1 MSSNIDAGY
10 NLEAAQQLIIS
21 ALGIGAEIVE
31 DIDEL
36 DSNYIAKI
44 AQNWYT
50 PEGYDYFNNK
60 FKPTMDGIYSD
71 LAEQFYSYIVKIKEA
86 IRSWEQRTG
95 GDYSNT
101 NTVKAEKP
109 KCDVSAIKDQRD
121 DGTRGIDV
129 QEVESLNTVLDNCFE
144 ALMTS
149 IGKLKDQVKG
159 TEFIGGNQIEELTNG
174 FKEIENKIN
183 NLLETTKSD
192 IDDRIIKSLATYSNL
207 GSNTSNKFSLDSKN
221 VDFSRITNNAADSL
235 NGKFW
240 SEDNIQKQYW
250 TNSSS
255 GKLDYEIREDGSVLI
270 TKDGIPMGYTD
281 KKGLI
286 AAMSDTSQSSS
297 SSNNS
302 AGTHDNGNASEFGGE
317 GEIPSKEGHQSSVNN
332 NNTTN
337 NSGSR
342 TTHARGG
349 EGQYR
354 GNYWNNRSNNNS
366 NNNSVKTNNNDF
378 DSKIIST
385 DYVNSTNRV
394 EQIWQN
400 SKTGEVTKKI
410 YTFDQTPPDADSKI
424 ISTNYNG
431 FTGSVEQTWQN
442 SKTGE
447 VTTRTYDLSQM
458 TPEVEN

>member
-1 MSSNIDAGY
+1 MSYNIDAGY

-101 NTVKAEKP
+101 NTEKGETP

-121 DGTRGIDV
+121 DGTRGINV
-129 QEVESLNTVLDNCFE
+129 QEVESLNTALDNCFE

-250 TNSSS
+250 TNSPS

-270 TKDGIPMGYTD
+270 TKDGVPMGYTD

-286 AAMSDTSQSSS
+286 TAMSGASGSPATGASSS
-297 SSNNS
+297 SATGASSSS
-302 AGTHDNGNASEFGGE
+302 ASDSTLLHREFHDNWG
-317 GEIPSKEGHQSSVNN
+317 IIKETWKD
-332 NNTTN
+332 NNTGKIT
-337 NSGSR
+337 
-342 TTHARGG
+342 
-349 EGQYR
+349 
-354 GNYWNNRSNNNS
+354 
-366 NNNSVKTNNNDF
+366 VKTIDQLTGNCVEE
-378 DSKIIST
+378 K
-385 DYVNSTNRV
+385 TN
-394 EQIWQN
+394 
-400 SKTGEVTKKI
+400 
-410 YTFDQTPPDADSKI
+410 
-424 ISTNYNG
+424 
-431 FTGSVEQTWQN
+431 
-442 SKTGE
+442 
-447 VTTRTYDLSQM
+447 
-458 TPEVEN
+458 